1 MIQEGF
7 FANIGAAPF
16 SGLRQAFTQAINGSA
31 IFKNE
36 SSLKKHV
43 PGARV
48 RIDNKNILTLYSSV
62 YPDIQYE
69 FDLTDTFNEIIKG
82 INDEPDIDINKI
94 DWDNFGVTY
103 FGFNTPPWSYGSTP
117 LIRITFGVSKN
128 KMCLKITPSVGYG
141 GCVYLYHTHG
151 GNASKQN
158 FDYKFSKKFE
168 YELDV
173 IQSAVAI
180 CMNLRTSLTKYIK
193 GLSDGA
199 MKAID
204 VKKDIENYIKDL
216 K

>member
-7 FANIGAAPF
+7 FSNVGASPYD
-16 SGLRQAFTQAINGSA
+16 GLRRAFTKAINGSEY
-31 IFKNE
+31 FKDE
-36 SSLKKHV
+36 PSLRKHV
-43 PGARV
+43 PGAQV

-69 FDLTDTFNEIIKG
+69 FDLTGVFDEIMKG
-82 INDEPDIDINKI
+82 LKSEPSININKI
-94 DWDNFGVTY
+94 NWDAFGVLYTDY
-103 FGFNTPPWSYGSTP
+103 ADSV
-117 LIRITFGVSKN
+117 IRITIKVSKN
-128 KMCLKITPSVGYG
+128 KMQLKINGATGYG
-141 GCVYLYHTHG
+141 GYMRLYCNGPHIHDDTL
-151 GNASKQN
+151 
-158 FDYKFSKKFE
+158 YKLNKKFE

-173 IQSAVAI
+173 VQSAVAI

>member
-7 FANIGAAPF
+7 FSNVGASPYI
-16 SGLRQAFTQAINGSA
+16 GLRQVFARAINGSEY
-31 IFKNE
+31 FKDE
-36 SSLKKHV
+36 PSLRKHV

-48 RIDNKNILTLYSSV
+48 RIDDKNILTLYSSV

-69 FDLTDTFNEIIKG
+69 FDLTDVFNEILKG
-82 INDEPDIDINKI
+82 LKSEPSIDINKI
-94 DWDNFGVTY
+94 NWDAFGVLYTDY
-103 FGFNTPPWSYGSTP
+103 ADSV
-117 LIRITFGVSKN
+117 IRITIKVSKG
-128 KMCLKITPSVGYG
+128 KMQLKINGATGYG
-141 GCVYLYHTHG
+141 GYMRLYCNGPHIT
-151 GNASKQN
+151 
-158 FDYKFSKKFE
+158 DDTLYKLNKKFE

-173 IQSAVAI
+173 VQSAVAI

>member
-7 FANIGAAPF
+7 FSNVGASPYD
-16 SGLRQAFTQAINGSA
+16 GLRRAFTKAINGSEY
-31 IFKNE
+31 FKDE
-36 SSLKKHV
+36 PSLRKHV
-43 PGARV
+43 PGAQV

-69 FDLTDTFNEIIKG
+69 FDLTGAFDEIMKG
-82 INDEPDIDINKI
+82 LKSEPSININKI
-94 DWDNFGVTY
+94 NWDAFGVLY
-103 FGFNTPPWSYGSTP
+103 SPFYVDSV
-117 LIRITFGVSKN
+117 IRITIGVSKN
-128 KMCLKITPSVGYG
+128 KMRLKINGATGYG
-141 GCVYLYHTHG
+141 GYMRLYCNGPHIHDNTL
-151 GNASKQN
+151 
-158 FDYKFSKKFE
+158 YKLKKKFE

-173 IQSAVAI
+173 VQSAVAI
-180 CMNLRTSLTKYIK
+180 CMDLRTSLTKYIK

>member
-7 FANIGAAPF
+7 FSNVGASPYD
-16 SGLRQAFTQAINGSA
+16 GLRRAFTKAINGSEY
-31 IFKNE
+31 FKDE
-36 SSLKKHV
+36 PSLRKHV
-43 PGARV
+43 PGAQV

-69 FDLTDTFNEIIKG
+69 FDLTGVFDEIMKG
-82 INDEPDIDINKI
+82 LKSEPSININKI
-94 DWDNFGVTY
+94 NWDAFGVLYTTDY
-103 FGFNTPPWSYGSTP
+103 ADSV
-117 LIRITFGVSKN
+117 IRITIKVSKN
-128 KMCLKITPSVGYG
+128 KMQLKINGATGYG
-141 GCVYLYHTHG
+141 GYMRLYCNGPYIHDDTL
-151 GNASKQN
+151 
-158 FDYKFSKKFE
+158 YKLNKKFE

-173 IQSAVAI
+173 VQSAVAI

-193 GLSDGA
+193 GLSDGV

>member
-7 FANIGAAPF
+7 FSNVGASPYI
-16 SGLRQAFTQAINGSA
+16 GLRQVFARAINGSEY
-31 IFKNE
+31 FKDE
-36 SSLKKHV
+36 PSLRKHV

-48 RIDNKNILTLYSSV
+48 RIDDKNILTLYSSV

-69 FDLTDTFNEIIKG
+69 FDLTDVFNEILKG
-82 INDEPDIDINKI
+82 LKSEPSIDINKI
-94 DWDNFGVTY
+94 NWDAFGVLYTDY
-103 FGFNTPPWSYGSTP
+103 ADSV
-117 LIRITFGVSKN
+117 IRITIKVSKN
-128 KMCLKITPSVGYG
+128 KMQLKINGATGYG
-141 GCVYLYHTHG
+141 GYMRLYCNGPHIHDDTL
-151 GNASKQN
+151 
-158 FDYKFSKKFE
+158 YKLNKKFE

-173 IQSAVAI
+173 VQSAVAI

>member
-7 FANIGAAPF
+7 FSNVGASPYI
-16 SGLRQAFTQAINGSA
+16 GLRQVFARAINGSEY
-31 IFKNE
+31 FKDE
-36 SSLKKHV
+36 PSLRKHV

-48 RIDNKNILTLYSSV
+48 RIDDKNILTLYSSV

-69 FDLTDTFNEIIKG
+69 FDLTDVFNEILKG
-82 INDEPDIDINKI
+82 LKSEPSIDINKI
-94 DWDNFGVTY
+94 NWDAFGVLYTDY
-103 FGFNTPPWSYGSTP
+103 ADSV
-117 LIRITFGVSKN
+117 IRIMIGVSKN
-128 KMCLKITPSVGYG
+128 KMCLKIIPPTGTG

-151 GNASKQN
+151 GYVSKHN
-158 FDYKFSKKFE
+158 FDYKFNKKFE
-168 YELDV
+168 YELDIV
-173 IQSAVAI
+173 YSAVAI

>member
-7 FANIGAAPF
+7 FSNVGASPYI
-16 SGLRQAFTQAINGSA
+16 GLRQVFARAINGSEY
-31 IFKNE
+31 FKDE
-36 SSLKKHV
+36 PSLRKHV

-48 RIDNKNILTLYSSV
+48 RIDDKNILTLYSSV

-69 FDLTDTFNEIIKG
+69 FDLTDVFNEILKG
-82 INDEPDIDINKI
+82 LKSEPSIDINKI
-94 DWDNFGVTY
+94 NWDAFGVLYTDY
-103 FGFNTPPWSYGSTP
+103 ADSV
-117 LIRITFGVSKN
+117 IRITIKVSKG
-128 KMCLKITPSVGYG
+128 KIQLKINGATGYSG
-141 GCVYLYHTHG
+141 YMRLYCNGPHIT
-151 GNASKQN
+151 
-158 FDYKFSKKFE
+158 DDTLYKLNKKFE
-168 YELDV
+168 YELDIV
-173 IQSAVAI
+173 QSAVAI

>member
-7 FANIGAAPF
+7 FSNVGASPYI
-16 SGLRQAFTQAINGSA
+16 GLRQVFAKAINGSKD
-31 IFKNE
+31 FKDE
-36 SSLKKHV
+36 PSLRKHV
-43 PGARV
+43 PGAQV
-48 RIDNKNILTLYSSV
+48 RIDDKNILTLYSSV

-69 FDLTDTFNEIIKG
+69 FDLTDVFNEILKG
-82 INDEPDIDINKI
+82 LKSEPSIDINKI
-94 DWDNFGVTY
+94 NWDAFGVLYTDY
-103 FGFNTPPWSYGSTP
+103 ADSV
-117 LIRITFGVSKN
+117 IRITIKVSKG
-128 KMCLKITPSVGYG
+128 KMQLKINGATGYG
-141 GCVYLYHTHG
+141 GYMRLYCNGPHIT
-151 GNASKQN
+151 
-158 FDYKFSKKFE
+158 DDTLYKLNKKFE

-173 IQSAVAI
+173 VQSAVAI